1 VRLDNPAGVA
11 TQWEFAGFTQ
21 LHIVDLDAATGRG
34 ENTAV
39 VREVLRVTSMQA
51 QVGGGVREAD
61 QIEALLENGARR
73 VVVGT
78 RGIEEPEW
86 LAEVASEFPGTI
98 ILAADVRDR
107 RVVTRGWGHTS
118 SRLVSDVVSDLNALP
133 LAGLLV
139 TAVHKEGQM
148 QGSDLPLMEDIVE
161 SSDLPIYAS
170 GGIGTME
177 DLRALEQ
184 RGVAAVIIGMALYTG
199 AVDPRAVAEEFAE

>member
-1 VRLDNPAGVA
+1 LDNPAGVA

-34 ENTAV
+34 ENTTV
-39 VREVLRVTSMQA
+39 VREVLRVTSMQT
-51 QVGGGVREAD
+51 QVGGGVRDAD
-61 QIEALLENGARR
+61 QIEALLQDGARR

-78 RGIEEPEW
+78 RGIEDPDW
-86 LAEVASEFPGTI
+86 LTEVASEFPGTI

-107 RVVTRGWGHTS
+107 RVVTRGWGHIS
-118 SRLVSDVVSDLNALP
+118 SRFVSDVVSDLNTLP

-148 QGSDLPLMEDIVE
+148 QGSDLPLMEEIVE
-161 SSDLPIYAS
+161 SSNLPIYAS

-199 AVDPRAVAEEFAE
+199 AIDPRAVAEEFAE